1 MPRGVRSK
9 CTRAC
14 PVGAIRSIVH
24 GINKPPKALLQAL
37 RLSFHF
43 GLRISRPRPGNVTA
57 AIALV
62 RRDWGRTKE
71 NSSNGRR
78 VDLRRPSAVVGPKR
92 QERHQL
98 LTYDRDVRKQCCRLA
113 LVIAGRRRKK
123 LQKHLRSFDSWP
135 NRRFQF
141 LETPASHSS
150 LFPRPTIQ
158 KAEKMLDTRLHIR
171 RHSTHTHKGPTTE
184 CGGKKASNITTA
196 GRNRCLCTTRLC
208 RKEADV
214 SARQRMARGG
224 LLIIALFQA
233 GVRNRELLVER
244 INETCGKIH

>member
-141 LETPASHSS
+141 LETPASYSS
-150 LFPRPTIQ
+150 SSRDLRS
-158 KAEKMLDTRLHIR
+158 KKRRKCSIR
-171 RHSTHTHKGPTTE
+171 DCTYDGIVRTPIKGPRQSAGERKQVTSPLLE
-184 CGGKKASNITTA
+184 GIVVFVRRDCVGKRLMSQQDSGWRGAAS
-196 GRNRCLCTTRLC
+196 
-208 RKEADV
+208 
-214 SARQRMARGG
+214 
-224 LLIIALFQA
+224 
-233 GVRNRELLVER
+233 
-244 INETCGKIH
+244 